1 MSSSPPKS
9 SPLVR
14 RLALGVPAV
23 VLLLALAGILVIK
36 HLWRNAPGSPTDPP
50 AIVVIERGAGVRTIA
65 ATLTA
70 HGVIADARGFVLL
83 AKYEKVA
90 GKIKAGEYSIAP
102 GQPLRAV
109 LQQLIDGKTVKHRF
123 TVIPGE
129 TAAAVA
135 DKLVAAGLDPQNEAH
150 ALLADAAFLGKLNVD
165 APSLEGYLAPETYLY
180 QRGDNARALYK
191 RMTAQLRRTLPM
203 TTGNPDLTMH
213 QAITLA
219 SIVEK
224 ESGHAPEM
232 PKIARVFLNRLRAKI
247 PLQADPSVIYAQG
260 KNFQGRLT
268 KAMLQRDHP
277 YNTYTRRGLPPGPIC
292 NPGRDALAAV
302 LAPAAGDWLYFVAD
316 GMGRHVFSTTL
327 EQHNEAVRKY
337 RQTQQ

>member
-1 MSSSPPKS
+1 M
-9 SPLVR
+9 
-14 RLALGVPAV
+14 PAV
-23 VLLLALAGILVIK
+23 VLLLALAGILAIK

-50 AIVVIERGAGVRTIA
+50 AIVVIERGAGVRAIA

-83 AKYEKVA
+83 AEYQGVA
-90 GKIKAGEYSIAP
+90 AKIKAGEYAIVH
-102 GQPLRAV
+102 GQPMRAV

-123 TVIPGE
+123 SVIPGE

-180 QRGDNARALYK
+180 QRGDDARALYK

-203 TTGNPDLTMH
+203 TTDNPDLTMH

-224 ESGHAPEM
+224 ESGYAPEM
-232 PKIARVFLNRLRAKI
+232 PKIARVFLNRLHAKI